1 MFYGSPW
8 NLEFCHFSLLC
19 GGKSTKKCVNA
30 LAESVVFPHS
40 NFCLSTF
47 SLPPLA
53 WLVQVKPLLTDT
65 SIIRTHQ
72 PRSQGL
78 SGTGE
83 TLGTRLHIFWTVHLA
98 ASFDPLSLKS
108 DENEILFTLSLL
120 VQTFKW
126 WEFSQVMRILLISSI
141 RNNNCI
147 EK

>member
-1 MFYGSPW
+1 MRWQSQWCF
-8 NLEFCHFSLLC
+8 LMQTFVCQRSLC
-19 GGKSTKKCVNA
+19 R
-30 LAESVVFPHS
+30 
-40 NFCLSTF
+40 
-47 SLPPLA
+47 PLA

-83 TLGTRLHIFWTVHLA
+83 TLGTRLHIFWTVHLV

-120 VQTFKW
+120 VQTFK
-126 WEFSQVMRILLISSI
+126 
-141 RNNNCI
+141 
-147 EK
+147 